1 MTNVG
6 KPAFTSQIK
15 WRRLTDRLSLI
26 TIVAGRLP
34 FAARHFTFL
43 RRDGEFLYPA
53 GLNEKIA
60 A

>member
-1 MTNVG
+1 
-6 KPAFTSQIK
+6 
-15 WRRLTDRLSLI
+15 LTDRLSLI